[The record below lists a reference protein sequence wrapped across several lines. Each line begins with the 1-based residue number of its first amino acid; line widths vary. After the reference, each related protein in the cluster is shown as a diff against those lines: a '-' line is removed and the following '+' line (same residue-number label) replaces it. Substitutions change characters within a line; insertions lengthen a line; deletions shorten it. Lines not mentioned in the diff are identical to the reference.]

1 MKVIQVRSLNHLKAI
16 EKGIIIAPNRDFARI
31 LVEAITPPDEWK
43 KWKNRAESYFNDG
56 ECFAVRVGISF
67 GSSGIIGYDRASY
80 YLEYYDTTYST
91 CNIYMLN
98 YALKSFPL
106 GKQYEPSYI
115 GGDFVKISN
124 ELRRRKVYDRTCMC
138 TDDMISMKGKVG
150 IIKKS
155 YTGSNGLRYFIEQSE
170 RVWSPSMINEV
181 VFVDARKPAEIPYTM
196 DYQD

>member
-31 LVEAITPPDEWK
+31 LVEAITPPDKWK
-43 KWKNRAESYFNDG
+43 RWKNRAESFLSNG
-56 ECFAVRVGISF
+56 ECFAMRVGGEF
-67 GSSGIIGYDRASY
+67 VSSGVVGYDRASY
-80 YLEYYDTTYST
+80 FLAYHDTIYST
-91 CNIYMLN
+91 YNIYMLN

-106 GKQYEPSYI
+106 GKRYESSYI

-124 ELRRRKVYDRTCMC
+124 ELRRLKVYDGTCMC

-155 YTGSNGLRYFIEQSE
+155 YIGSNGLRYFIEQSE
-170 RVWSPSMINEV
+170 RVWSPSMIKEV
-181 VFVDARKPAEIPYTM
+181 VLVDARKPTEIPYTM

>member
-31 LVEAITPPDEWK
+31 LVEAITSPDEWK
-43 KWKNRAESYFNDG
+43 WWKDKAESYFNDG
-56 ECFAVRVGISF
+56 KCFAMRVGGEF
-67 GSSGIIGYDRASY
+67 VTGVIGYDRASY
-80 YLEYYDTTYST
+80 FLEYHDTIYSAY
-91 CNIYMLN
+91 NIYMLN

-115 GGDFVKISN
+115 DGDFVKISN
-124 ELRRRKVYDRTCMC
+124 KLRRRKIYDGGCMC
-138 TDDMISMKGKVG
+138 TDDMISMRGKVG

>member
-31 LVEAITPPDEWK
+31 LVEAITSPDEWK
-43 KWKNRAESYFNDG
+43 KWKNRAESYFNGG
-56 ECFAVRVGISF
+56 ECFAVRVGSSF
-67 GSSGIIGYDRASY
+67 GSSSIIGYDRASY
-80 YLEYYDTTYST
+80 YLEHYDTIYST

-124 ELRRRKVYDRTCMC
+124 ELIRHKIYDGSCRC
-138 TDDMISMKGKVG
+138 TDDMISMKGKIG

-155 YTGSNGLRYFIEQSE
+155 YTGGNGSRYFIEQSG

-181 VFVDARKPAEIPYTM
+181 VLVNARKPAEIPYTM